1 MRPVRNGLPL
11 FCAKCSILPAGW
23 RWFAMTPNQTRNFA
37 GSAAQFFLGG
47 LALALVTLVFHW
59 IHADLATAAFADLV
73 VILLFSLIGSFAAAA
88 LLCLLSVASLIFFFT
103 LPAFSFVVDDPRH
116 IVVVA
121 AFCVT
126 AVLVAWLIGA
136 ARQEKELAQEAEAK
150 LRRSQ
155 VELRNS
161 EREWREVFE
170 HNPVMYFMVD
180 ADGSVLNV
188 NSFGAAQLGYT
199 VAELE
204 GESVLNVFLDEDRA
218 FVRKCVEVCLDTV
231 GQSHTWEIRKIRKDG
246 SLLWVRE
253 NAKAMRRADDK
264 LIVLVACED
273 VTERKQTE
281 HALQQSEAYLAHAQE
296 LSHTGSFGWQVATDE
311 VIWTAETF

>member
-1 MRPVRNGLPL
+1 
-11 FCAKCSILPAGW
+11 
-23 RWFAMTPNQTRNFA
+23 MTPNQTKNFA
-37 GSAAQFFLGG
+37 VSAAQFFLGG
-47 LALALVTLVFHW
+47 LALALVTLVFHH
-59 IHADLATAAFADLV
+59 IHADLATTAFADLV
-73 VILLFSLIGSFAAAA
+73 VILLFSLIGSFAAAV
-88 LLCLLSVASLIFFFT
+88 LLCLLSVASLIFFFAP
-103 LPAFSFVVDDPRH
+103 PAFSFLVDDPRH

-126 AVLVAWLIGA
+126 AVLVAWLIGT
-136 ARQEKELAQEAEAK
+136 ARQEKDVAQEAEAK

-155 VELRNS
+155 LKLRNS

-180 ADGSVLNV
+180 ADGTVLNV

-199 VAELE
+199 VAELV

-218 FVRKCVEVCLDTV
+218 FVRKCVAVCLETV

-273 VTERKQTE
+273 VTERRETE
-281 HALQQSEAYLAHAQE
+281 HALQQNEAYLAHGQ
-296 LSHTGSFGWQVATDE
+296 
-311 VIWTAETF
+311 